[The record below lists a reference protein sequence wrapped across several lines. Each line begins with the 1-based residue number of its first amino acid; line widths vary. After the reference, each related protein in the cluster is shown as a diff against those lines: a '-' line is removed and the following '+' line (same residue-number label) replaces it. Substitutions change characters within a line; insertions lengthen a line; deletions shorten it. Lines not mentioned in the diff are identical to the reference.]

1 MDTIEAETPTGEQG
15 THVSP
20 SRRDQKNGKILVVD
34 DEPAER
40 EGLARLVGQWGY
52 EVETASSGEEALSL
66 IESQHPA
73 VVLTDLVLPEMDGLT
88 LLQRLKETG
97 RPPIV
102 LLVTGH
108 GTVETAVE
116 AMRHG
121 AFDYLT
127 KPVDATR
134 LQVLLEK
141 SIEQESLSRE
151 VNFLRHQLR
160 QKGTFGQLVGQSRGM
175 QEVYRWIELAATST
189 APVLVYGESGTGK
202 ELVARTIHDLSNRRN
217 KPFVAINCAAIPET
231 LIESELFGHERGA
244 FTGATERRLGCFEL
258 TDGGTLFLD
267 EIAEMD
273 SNTQAKLLRVLQ
285 EGSFRRVGG
294 GKAEIQVDVRV
305 VAATNRVPTEA
316 IAQQQLREDL
326 FYRLNVFSIR
336 LPALRERREDIPLLA
351 KTFIDEFNRQ
361 DNRQVRG
368 LTNEAERELE
378 RYNWPGN
385 VRELRNVIQRAVVLS
400 GTGLIGVEHLPENV
414 LRAVSPAPA
423 AGGGSVTPIRE
434 MERDLIL
441 RALDE
446 TNQDKRRAAQL
457 LGISLKTLY
466 NKLAKYGIQAVKS
479 ARLS

>member
-1 MDTIEAETPTGEQG
+1 MKA
-15 THVSP
+15 
-20 SRRDQKNGKILVVD
+20 GKILIVD

-52 EVETASSGEEALSL
+52 DVETASSAEEALNL
-66 IESQHPA
+66 VETQHPA

-88 LLQRLKETG
+88 LLQQLKETG

-102 LLVTGH
+102 LMVTGH
-108 GTVETAVE
+108 GTVESAVE

-127 KPVDATR
+127 KPLDATR

-151 VNFLRHQLR
+151 VSFLRHQLR
-160 QKGTFGQLVGQSRGM
+160 QKGSFGQMVGQSRGM
-175 QEVYRWIELAATST
+175 QEVYRWIELAGTST
-189 APVLVYGESGTGK
+189 APVLIYGESGTGK
-202 ELVARTIHDLSNRRN
+202 ELVARTVHELSNRRN

-258 TDGGTLFLD
+258 ADGGTLFLD

-285 EGSFRRVGG
+285 EGTFRRVGG
-294 GKAEIQVDVRV
+294 GKGEIQVDVRV
-305 VAATNRVPTEA
+305 IAATNRVP
-316 IAQQQLREDL
+316 
-326 FYRLNVFSIR
+326 IR
-336 LPALRERREDIPLLA
+336 RHHRRAAARGSLLPAQRVLHPSARRCASGAEDVPLLA
-351 KTFIDEFNRQ
+351 RTFIEEFNRQ

-368 LTNEAERELE
+368 LSSDAEKELE
-378 RYNWPGN
+378 RYRWPGN

-400 GTGLIGVEHLPENV
+400 GTGMIGAEHLPDNV
-414 LRAVSPAPA
+414 LRVSGTTPA
-423 AGGGSVTPIRE
+423 AASGSVTPIRE
-434 MERDLIL
+434 MERDMIL
-441 RALDE
+441 RALEE
-446 TNQDKRRAAQL
+446 TGQDKRKAAQL

>member
-1 MDTIEAETPTGEQG
+1 MK
-15 THVSP
+15 S
-20 SRRDQKNGKILVVD
+20 GKILVVD

-52 EVETASSGEEALSL
+52 EVEIASSAEEALDL
-66 IESQHPA
+66 VESQHPA
-73 VVLTDLVLPEMDGLT
+73 VVVTDLVLPEMDGLT
-88 LLQRLKETG
+88 LLQKLRETG

-151 VNFLRHQLR
+151 VNLLRHQLR
-160 QKGTFGQLVGQSRGM
+160 QKGSFGQMVGQSRSM
-175 QEVYRWIELAATST
+175 QEVYRWVELAGTST

-267 EIAEMD
+267 EVAEMD
-273 SNTQAKLLRVLQ
+273 PNTQAKLLRVLQ
-285 EGSFRRVGG
+285 EGTFRRVGG
-294 GKAEIQVDVRV
+294 AKEIQVDVRV
-305 VAATNRVPTEA
+305 VAATNQIPSEA
-316 IAQQQLREDL
+316 IANGKLREDL
-326 FYRLNVFSIR
+326 FYRLNVFSIHLPPLRDR
-336 LPALRERREDIPLLA
+336 LEDIPLLA
-351 KTFIDEFNRQ
+351 RTFIEDFNRQ

-368 LTNEAERELE
+368 LSSEAEKELE
-378 RYNWPGN
+378 RYHWPGN

-400 GTGLIGVEHLPENV
+400 GTGLIEAEHLPDTV
-414 LRAVSPAPA
+414 LRASAPAPTP
-423 AGGGSVTPIRE
+423 AGGSITPIRE
-434 MERDLIL
+434 MERDMIL
-441 RALDE
+441 RALEE
-446 TNQDKRRAAQL
+446 TGQDKRRAAQL

-479 ARLS
+479 ARLT

>member
-1 MDTIEAETPTGEQG
+1 M
-15 THVSP
+15 
-20 SRRDQKNGKILVVD
+20 KNGKVLVVD
-34 DEPAER
+34 DEPTER
-40 EGLARLVGQWGY
+40 DGLARMVGQWGY

-88 LLQRLKETG
+88 LLQKLRETG

-108 GTVETAVE
+108 GTVESAVE

-141 SIEQESLSRE
+141 SIEEESKTRE
-151 VNFLRHQLR
+151 LTLLRHQLR
-160 QKGTFGQLVGQSRGM
+160 QKGSFGQLVGQSKGM

-258 TDGGTLFLD
+258 ADGGTLFLD

-285 EGSFRRVGG
+285 EGNFRRVGG
-294 GKAEIQVDVRV
+294 GKQEIQVDVRV
-305 VAATNRVPTEA
+305 VAATNRVPSDA
-316 IAQQQLREDL
+316 IQQGQLREDL
-326 FYRLNVFSIR
+326 FYRLNVFSIK
-336 LPALRERREDIPLLA
+336 LPPLRERKDDIPLLV
-351 KTFIDEFNRQ
+351 KTFIEEFNRQ

-368 LTNEAERELE
+368 VTGDGERELD
-378 RYNWPGN
+378 RYAWPGN
-385 VRELRNVIQRAVVLS
+385 VRELRNVVQRAVVLS
-400 GTGLIGVEHLPENV
+400 GSGLIDTEHLPENI
-414 LRAVSPAPA
+414 LRATTPAPA
-423 AGGGSVTPIRE
+423 AQRGSVVPIRE
-434 MERDLIL
+434 MERDAIL

-446 TNQDKRRAAQL
+446 TSQDKRRAAQL

-479 ARLS
+479 ARI

>member
-1 MDTIEAETPTGEQG
+1 MSRI
-15 THVSP
+15 
-20 SRRDQKNGKILVVD
+20 RRDQMKGGKILVVD

-52 EVETASSGEEALSL
+52 EVETAGSGEEALNL

-88 LLQRLKETG
+88 LLQKLKETG

-141 SIEQESLSRE
+141 SVEQESLSRE

-160 QKGTFGQLVGQSRGM
+160 QKGSFGQLVGQSKGM

-258 TDGGTLFLD
+258 ADGGTLFLD

-273 SNTQAKLLRVLQ
+273 NSTQAKLLRVLQ
-285 EGSFRRVGG
+285 EGNFRRVGG
-294 GKAEIQVDVRV
+294 GKTEIQVDVRV
-305 VAATNRVPTEA
+305 VAATNRVPSEA
-316 IAQQQLREDL
+316 LTQGQLREDL
-326 FYRLNVFSIR
+326 FYRLNVFAIA
-336 LPALRERREDIPLLA
+336 LPPLRDRKEDIGLLA
-351 KTFIDEFNRQ
+351 RTFIEEFNRQ
-361 DNRQVRG
+361 DNRQIRG
-368 LTNEAERELE
+368 LTPEAERALDQY
-378 RYNWPGN
+378 RWPGN
-385 VRELRNVIQRAVVLS
+385 VREVRNVIQRAVVLG
-400 GTGLIGVEHLPENV
+400 GTGLIDVEHLPENV
-414 LRAVSPAPA
+414 VRTAASTAPA
-423 AGGGSVTPIRE
+423 ATSVTPIRE
-434 MERDLIL
+434 MEREMIM
-441 RALDE
+441 RALEE
-446 TNQDKRRAAQL
+446 TGQDKRRAAAM

-479 ARLS
+479 ARIT

>member
-1 MDTIEAETPTGEQG
+1 MK
-15 THVSP
+15 S
-20 SRRDQKNGKILVVD
+20 GKILVVD

-52 EVETASSGEEALSL
+52 DVETASSGEEALNL
-66 IESQHPA
+66 VETQHPA
-73 VVLTDLVLPEMDGLT
+73 VVVTDLVLPEMDGLT
-88 LLQRLKETG
+88 LLQKLKETG

-127 KPVDATR
+127 KPVDTTR

-151 VNFLRHQLR
+151 VNLLRHQLR
-160 QKGTFGQLVGQSRGM
+160 QKGSFGQMVGQSRGM
-175 QEVYRWIELAATST
+175 QEVYRWVELAATST

-202 ELVARTIHDLSNRRN
+202 ELVARTIHELSNRRN

-273 SNTQAKLLRVLQ
+273 PNTQAKLLRVLQ
-285 EGSFRRVGG
+285 ENSFRRVGG
-294 GKAEIQVDVRV
+294 GKGEIQVDVRV
-305 VAATNRVPTEA
+305 VAATNQIPSEA
-316 IAQQQLREDL
+316 ITNGKLREDL
-326 FYRLNVFSIR
+326 FYRLNVFSIH
-336 LPALRERREDIPLLA
+336 LPPLRDRREDIPLLA
-351 KTFIDEFNRQ
+351 RNFIEEFNRQ

-368 LTNEAERELE
+368 LSGEAEKELE
-378 RYNWPGN
+378 RYHWPGN

-400 GTGLIGVEHLPENV
+400 GSGLIGVEHLPDNV
-414 LRAVSPAPA
+414 LRAAAPAPA
-423 AGGGSVTPIRE
+423 APGASVAPIRE
-434 MERDLIL
+434 MERDMIL
-441 RALDE
+441 RALEE
-446 TNQDKRRAAQL
+446 TGQDKRRAAQL

-479 ARLS
+479 ARLT

>member
-1 MDTIEAETPTGEQG
+1 MK
-15 THVSP
+15 S
-20 SRRDQKNGKILVVD
+20 GKILVVE

-52 EVETASSGEEALSL
+52 EVETASSGEEALNL
-66 IESQHPA
+66 VETQHPA
-73 VVLTDLVLPEMDGLT
+73 VVVTDLVLPEMDGLT
-88 LLQRLKETG
+88 LLQKLKETG

-127 KPVDATR
+127 KPVDTTR

-151 VNFLRHQLR
+151 VNLLRHQLR
-160 QKGTFGQLVGQSRGM
+160 QKGSFGQMVGQSRGM
-175 QEVYRWIELAATST
+175 QEVYRWVELAATST

-202 ELVARTIHDLSNRRN
+202 ELVARTIHELSNRRS

-273 SNTQAKLLRVLQ
+273 PNTQAKLLRVLQ
-285 EGSFRRVGG
+285 EGTFRRVGS
-294 GKAEIQVDVRV
+294 GKHEIQVDVRV
-305 VAATNRVPTEA
+305 VAATNQVPSEA
-316 IAQQQLREDL
+316 ITNGKLREDL
-326 FYRLNVFSIR
+326 FYRLNVFSIH
-336 LPALRERREDIPLLA
+336 LPPLRERREDIPLLA
-351 KTFIDEFNRQ
+351 RNFIEEFNRQ

-368 LTNEAERELE
+368 MSGEADKELE
-378 RYNWPGN
+378 RYHWPGN

-400 GTGLIGVEHLPENV
+400 GSGLIGVEHLPDNV
-414 LRAVSPAPA
+414 LRAAAPAPA
-423 AGGGSVTPIRE
+423 PAGGSVTPIRE
-434 MERDLIL
+434 MERDMIL
-441 RALDE
+441 RALEE
-446 TNQDKRRAAQL
+446 TGQDKRRAAQL

-479 ARLS
+479 ARLT

>member
-1 MDTIEAETPTGEQG
+1 MKA
-15 THVSP
+15 
-20 SRRDQKNGKILVVD
+20 GKILIVD

-52 EVETASSGEEALSL
+52 DVETAASAEEALNL
-66 IESQHPA
+66 VETQHPA

-88 LLQRLKETG
+88 LLQQLKETG

-102 LLVTGH
+102 LMVTGH

-127 KPVDATR
+127 KPLDATR

-151 VNFLRHQLR
+151 VSFLRHQLR
-160 QKGTFGQLVGQSRGM
+160 QKGSFGQMVGQSRGM
-175 QEVYRWIELAATST
+175 QEVYRWIELAGTST
-189 APVLVYGESGTGK
+189 APVLIYGESGTGK
-202 ELVARTIHDLSNRRN
+202 ELVARTVHELSNRRN

-258 TDGGTLFLD
+258 ADGGTLFLD

-285 EGSFRRVGG
+285 EGTFRRVGG
-294 GKAEIQVDVRV
+294 GKGEIQVDVRV
-305 VAATNRVPTEA
+305 IAATNRVPSDA
-316 IAQQQLREDL
+316 ITAGQLREDL
-326 FYRLNVFSIR
+326 FYRLNVFSIH
-336 LPALRERREDIPLLA
+336 LPPLRERAEDIPLLA
-351 KTFIDEFNRQ
+351 RTFIEEFNRQ

-368 LTNEAERELE
+368 LSSDAEKELE
-378 RYNWPGN
+378 RYRWPGN

-400 GTGLIGVEHLPENV
+400 GTGMIGVEHLPDNV
-414 LRAVSPAPA
+414 LRVGGPTPA
-423 AGGGSVTPIRE
+423 AAGGSVTPIRE
-434 MERDLIL
+434 MERDMIV

-446 TNQDKRRAAQL
+446 TGQDKRKAAQL

>member
-1 MDTIEAETPTGEQG
+1 MK
-15 THVSP
+15 S
-20 SRRDQKNGKILVVD
+20 GKILVVD

-52 EVETASSGEEALSL
+52 DVETAASGEEALDL
-66 IESQHPA
+66 VETQHPA
-73 VVLTDLVLPEMDGLT
+73 VVVTDLVLPEMDGLT
-88 LLQRLKETG
+88 LLQKLRETG

-127 KPVDATR
+127 KPVDTTR

-160 QKGTFGQLVGQSRGM
+160 QKGSFGQMVGQSRGM
-175 QEVYRWIELAATST
+175 QEVYRWVELAGTST

-202 ELVARTIHDLSNRRN
+202 ELVARTIHELSNRRN

-285 EGSFRRVGG
+285 EGAFRRVGG
-294 GKAEIQVDVRV
+294 GKQEIQVDVRV
-305 VAATNRVPTEA
+305 VAATNQVPSEA
-316 IAQQQLREDL
+316 IANGKLREDL
-326 FYRLNVFSIR
+326 FYRLNVFSIH
-336 LPALRERREDIPLLA
+336 LPPLRERKEDIPLLA
-351 KTFIDEFNRQ
+351 KNFIEEFNRQ

-368 LTNEAERELE
+368 LSAEAERELE
-378 RYNWPGN
+378 RYHWPGN

-400 GTGLIGVEHLPENV
+400 GTGLIGVEHLPDNV
-414 LRAVSPAPA
+414 LRPATPTPA
-423 AGGGSVTPIRE
+423 APTGSVTPIRE
-434 MERDLIL
+434 MERDMIL
-441 RALDE
+441 RALEE
-446 TNQDKRRAAQL
+446 TGQDKRRAAQL

-479 ARLS
+479 ARLT

>member
-1 MDTIEAETPTGEQG
+1 MK
-15 THVSP
+15 S
-20 SRRDQKNGKILVVD
+20 GKILVVD

-40 EGLARLVGQWGY
+40 DGLARLVGQWGY
-52 EVETASSGEEALSL
+52 DVETASSGEEALNL
-66 IESQHPA
+66 VETQHPA

-88 LLQRLKETG
+88 LLQKLKETG

-127 KPVDATR
+127 KPVDTTR

-151 VNFLRHQLR
+151 VNLLRHQLR
-160 QKGTFGQLVGQSRGM
+160 QKGSFGQMVGQSRGM
-175 QEVYRWIELAATST
+175 QEVYRWVELAGTST

-202 ELVARTIHDLSNRRN
+202 ELVARTIHELSNRRN

-294 GKAEIQVDVRV
+294 GKHEIQVDVRV
-305 VAATNRVPTEA
+305 VAATNQVPTEA
-316 IAQQQLREDL
+316 ISHGKLREDL
-326 FYRLNVFSIR
+326 FYRLNVFSIH
-336 LPALRERREDIPLLA
+336 LPPLRERREDIPLLA
-351 KTFIDEFNRQ
+351 RNFIEEFNRQ

-368 LTNEAERELE
+368 LSSEAEKELD
-378 RYNWPGN
+378 RYHWPGN

-400 GTGLIGVEHLPENV
+400 GSGLIGVEHLPDTV
-414 LRAVSPAPA
+414 LRAAPPTPA
-423 AGGGSVTPIRE
+423 AAAASVTPIRE
-434 MERDLIL
+434 MERDMIL
-441 RALDE
+441 RALEE
-446 TNQDKRRAAQL
+446 TGQDKRRAAQL

-479 ARLS
+479 ARLT

>member
-1 MDTIEAETPTGEQG
+1 MKSK
-15 THVSP
+15 V
-20 SRRDQKNGKILVVD
+20 LVVD
-34 DEPAER
+34 DEPTER

-52 EVETASSGEEALSL
+52 EVETAASGEEALSL
-66 IESQHPA
+66 VESHHPA

-88 LLQRLKETG
+88 LLQKLKETG

-108 GTVETAVE
+108 GTVESAVE

-151 VNFLRHQLR
+151 VSFLRHQLR
-160 QKGTFGQLVGQSRGM
+160 QKGSFGQLVGQSKSM
-175 QEVYRWIELAATST
+175 QEVYRWIELAATSM

-202 ELVARTIHDLSNRRN
+202 ELVARTIHELSNRRN

-258 TDGGTLFLD
+258 ADTGTLFLD

-273 SNTQAKLLRVLQ
+273 SSTQAKLLRVLQ

-294 GKAEIQVDVRV
+294 GKQEIQVDVRV
-305 VAATNRVPTEA
+305 IAATNRVPSEA
-316 IAQQQLREDL
+316 IDQGQLREDL
-326 FYRLNVFSIR
+326 FYRLNVFAIK
-336 LPALRERREDIPLLA
+336 LPAMRERKEDIPLLA
-351 KTFIDEFNRQ
+351 KTFVEEFNRQ

-368 LTNEAERELE
+368 LTPDAEKALE
-378 RYNWPGN
+378 RYGWPGN

-400 GTGLIGVEHLPENV
+400 GTGLIASEHLPENV
-414 LRAVSPAPA
+414 LQAQEAAARPA
-423 AGGGSVTPIRE
+423 ARGTVTPIRE
-434 MERDLIL
+434 MERELIL
-441 RALDE
+441 RALQE
-446 TNQDKRRAAQL
+446 TNQDKRRAAAL

-479 ARLS
+479 ARIT

>member
-1 MDTIEAETPTGEQG
+1 MK
-15 THVSP
+15 S
-20 SRRDQKNGKILVVD
+20 GKILVVD

-52 EVETASSGEEALSL
+52 EVETASSGEEALDL
-66 IESQHPA
+66 VETQHPA
-73 VVLTDLVLPEMDGLT
+73 VVVTDLVLPEMDGLT
-88 LLQRLKETG
+88 LLQKLKETG

-127 KPVDATR
+127 KPVDTTR

-151 VNFLRHQLR
+151 VNLLRHQLR
-160 QKGTFGQLVGQSRGM
+160 QKGSFGQMVGQSRGM
-175 QEVYRWIELAATST
+175 QEVYRWVELAGTST

-202 ELVARTIHDLSNRRN
+202 ELVARTIHELSNRRN

-273 SNTQAKLLRVLQ
+273 PNTQAKLLRVLQ
-285 EGSFRRVGG
+285 EGTFRRVGG
-294 GKAEIQVDVRV
+294 GKHEIQVDVRV
-305 VAATNRVPTEA
+305 VAATNQVPTDA
-316 IAQQQLREDL
+316 IANGKLREDL
-326 FYRLNVFSIR
+326 FYRLNVFSIH
-336 LPALRERREDIPLLA
+336 LPPLRERREDIPLLA
-351 KTFIDEFNRQ
+351 RNFIEEFNRQ

-368 LTNEAERELE
+368 LSSEAEKELE
-378 RYNWPGN
+378 RYHWPGN
-385 VRELRNVIQRAVVLS
+385 VRELRNVIQRAVVIS
-400 GTGLIGVEHLPENV
+400 GSGLIGVEHLPDTV
-414 LRAVSPAPA
+414 LRAAAPAPA
-423 AGGGSVTPIRE
+423 AAGASVTPIRE
-434 MERDLIL
+434 MERDMIL
-441 RALDE
+441 RALEE
-446 TNQDKRRAAQL
+446 TGQDKRRAAQL

-479 ARLS
+479 ARLT

>member
-1 MDTIEAETPTGEQG
+1 MALFTLTVRSIRPSRSRGRSASRGRRRASRASSITCRSRSDKPPATGEH
-15 THVSP
+15 TVSP
-20 SRRDQKNGKILVVD
+20 SRRDQMKSGKILVVD

-52 EVETASSGEEALSL
+52 EVETASSGEEALNL
-66 IESQHPA
+66 VETQHPA

-88 LLQRLKETG
+88 LLQKLKETG

-108 GTVETAVE
+108 GTVDTAVE
-116 AMRHG
+116 AMRQG

-127 KPVDATR
+127 KPVDAQR
-134 LQVLLEK
+134 LQALLEK

-160 QKGTFGQLVGQSRGM
+160 QKGSFGQLVGQSKGM
-175 QEVYRWIELAATST
+175 QEVYRWTELAATST

-258 TDGGTLFLD
+258 ADGGTLFLD

-273 SNTQAKLLRVLQ
+273 ASTQAKLLRVLQ
-285 EGSFRRVGG
+285 EGAFRRVGG
-294 GKAEIQVDVRV
+294 GKTEINVDVRV
-305 VAATNRVPTEA
+305 IAATNREPA
-316 IAQQQLREDL
+316 DAMAANQLREDL
-326 FYRLNVFSIR
+326 FYRLNVFSIH
-336 LPALRERREDIPLLA
+336 LPPLRERKDDIPLLA

-368 LTNEAERELE
+368 LTPDTEKE
-378 RYNWPGN
+378 
-385 VRELRNVIQRAVVLS
+385 
-400 GTGLIGVEHLPENV
+400 
-414 LRAVSPAPA
+414 
-423 AGGGSVTPIRE
+423 
-434 MERDLIL
+434 
-441 RALDE
+441 
-446 TNQDKRRAAQL
+446 
-457 LGISLKTLY
+457 
-466 NKLAKYGIQAVKS
+466 
-479 ARLS
+479 

>member
-1 MDTIEAETPTGEQG
+1 MK
-15 THVSP
+15 S
-20 SRRDQKNGKILVVD
+20 GKILVVD

-52 EVETASSGEEALSL
+52 EVETASSGEEALNL
-66 IESQHPA
+66 VETQHPA

-88 LLQRLKETG
+88 LLQKLKETG

-127 KPVDATR
+127 KPVDTTR

-160 QKGTFGQLVGQSRGM
+160 QKGSFGQMVGQSRGM
-175 QEVYRWIELAATST
+175 QEVYRWVELAGTST

-202 ELVARTIHDLSNRRN
+202 ELVARTIHELSNRRN

-267 EIAEMD
+267 EVAEMD

-285 EGSFRRVGG
+285 EGTFRRVGG
-294 GKAEIQVDVRV
+294 GKHEIQVDVRV
-305 VAATNRVPTEA
+305 VAATNQDPTEA
-316 IAQQQLREDL
+316 IANGKLREDL
-326 FYRLNVFSIR
+326 FYRLNVFSIH
-336 LPALRERREDIPLLA
+336 LPPLRDRREDTSLLA
-351 KTFIDEFNRQ
+351 KTFIEEFNRQ

-368 LTNEAERELE
+368 LTTEAEKELE
-378 RYNWPGN
+378 RYHWPGN
-385 VRELRNVIQRAVVLS
+385 VRELRNVVQRAVVLS
-400 GTGLIGVEHLPENV
+400 GSGLIGVEHLPDNV
-414 LRAVSPAPA
+414 LRGAAPAPA

-434 MERDLIL
+434 MERDAIL
-441 RALDE
+441 RALEE
-446 TNQDKRRAAQL
+446 TGQDKRRAAQL

-479 ARLS
+479 ARLT

>member
-1 MDTIEAETPTGEQG
+1 MK
-15 THVSP
+15 S
-20 SRRDQKNGKILVVD
+20 GKILVVD

-40 EGLARLVGQWGY
+40 EGLARVVGQWGY
-52 EVETASSGEEALSL
+52 EVETAASGEEALNL
-66 IESQHPA
+66 VETQHPA
-73 VVLTDLVLPEMDGLT
+73 VVVTDLVLPEMDGLT
-88 LLQRLKETG
+88 LLQKLKETG

-127 KPVDATR
+127 KPVDTTR

-151 VNFLRHQLR
+151 VNLLRHQLR
-160 QKGTFGQLVGQSRGM
+160 QKGSFGQMVGQSRGM
-175 QEVYRWIELAATST
+175 QEVYRWVELAGTST

-202 ELVARTIHDLSNRRN
+202 ELVARTIHELSNRRN

-267 EIAEMD
+267 EVAEMD
-273 SNTQAKLLRVLQ
+273 PNTQAKLLRVLQ
-285 EGSFRRVGG
+285 EGTFRRVGG
-294 GKAEIQVDVRV
+294 GKHEIQVDVRV
-305 VAATNRVPTEA
+305 VAATNQVPTDA
-316 IAQQQLREDL
+316 IANGKLREDL
-326 FYRLNVFSIR
+326 FYRLNVFSIH
-336 LPALRERREDIPLLA
+336 LPPLRERREDIPLLA
-351 KTFIDEFNRQ
+351 RNFIEEFNRQ

-368 LTNEAERELE
+368 LSSEAEKELE
-378 RYNWPGN
+378 RYHWPGN
-385 VRELRNVIQRAVVLS
+385 VRELRNVIQRAVVVS
-400 GTGLIGVEHLPENV
+400 GSGLIGVEHLPDTL
-414 LRAVSPAPA
+414 LRAAPPAPA
-423 AGGGSVTPIRE
+423 AAGGSVTPIRE
-434 MERDLIL
+434 MERDMIL
-441 RALDE
+441 RALEE
-446 TNQDKRRAAQL
+446 TGQDKRRAAQL

-479 ARLS
+479 ARLT

>member
-1 MDTIEAETPTGEQG
+1 
-15 THVSP
+15 VSP
-20 SRRDQKNGKILVVD
+20 TRRDQSKAGKILVVD

-52 EVETASSGEEALSL
+52 EVETAASGEEALNL
-66 IESQHPA
+66 VETQHPA

-88 LLQRLKETG
+88 LLQKLKETG

-127 KPVDATR
+127 KPVDTTR

-151 VNFLRHQLR
+151 VSFLRHQLR
-160 QKGTFGQLVGQSRGM
+160 QKGSFGQMVGQSRGM
-175 QEVYRWIELAATST
+175 QEVYRWVELAGTSS

-202 ELVARTIHDLSNRRN
+202 ELVARTIHELSNRRN

-267 EIAEMD
+267 EVAEMD

-285 EGSFRRVGG
+285 EGTFRRVGG
-294 GKAEIQVDVRV
+294 GKHEIQVDVRV
-305 VAATNRVPTEA
+305 VAATNKIPSEA
-316 IAQQQLREDL
+316 IASGKMREDL
-326 FYRLNVFSIR
+326 FYRLNVFSIH
-336 LPALRERREDIPLLA
+336 LPPLRERREDIGLLA

-368 LTNEAERELE
+368 LTTEADKELE

-400 GTGLIGVEHLPENV
+400 GSGLINVEHLPDNV
-414 LRAVSPAPA
+414 LRATPAPA
-423 AGGGSVTPIRE
+423 AQAGSVTPIRE
-434 MERDLIL
+434 MERDAIV
-441 RALDE
+441 RALEE
-446 TNQDKRRAAQL
+446 TGQDKRRAAQL

-479 ARLS
+479 ARLT

>member
-1 MDTIEAETPTGEQG
+1 
-15 THVSP
+15 VSRI
-20 SRRDQKNGKILVVD
+20 RRDPAKGGKILVVD

-52 EVETASSGEEALSL
+52 EVETAGSGEEALNL

-88 LLQRLKETG
+88 LLQKLKETG

-160 QKGTFGQLVGQSRGM
+160 QKGSFGQLVGQSKSM

-189 APVLVYGESGTGK
+189 APVLIYGESGTGK
-202 ELVARTIHDLSNRRN
+202 ELVARTIHDLSNRRS

-258 TDGGTLFLD
+258 ADSGTLFLD

-273 SNTQAKLLRVLQ
+273 NSTQAKLLRVLQ

-294 GKAEIQVDVRV
+294 GKTEIQVDVRV
-305 VAATNRVPTEA
+305 VAATNRIPSDALT
-316 IAQQQLREDL
+316 QGQLREDL
-326 FYRLNVFSIR
+326 FYRLNVFAIG
-336 LPALRERREDIPLLA
+336 LPALRERKEDIPLLA
-351 KTFIDEFNRQ
+351 RTFIEEFNRQ
-361 DNRQVRG
+361 DNRQIRG
-368 LTNEAERELE
+368 LTPEAERALE
-378 RYNWPGN
+378 RYHWPGN
-385 VRELRNVIQRAVVLS
+385 VREVRNVVQRAVVLG
-400 GTGLIGVEHLPENV
+400 GTGLIDVEHLPENV
-414 LRAVSPAPA
+414 VRVTAPA
-423 AGGGSVTPIRE
+423 APAATGVTPIRE
-434 MERDLIL
+434 MEREMIL
-441 RALDE
+441 RALEE
-446 TNQDKRRAAQL
+446 TGQDKRRAAAL

-479 ARLS
+479 ARIT

>member
-1 MDTIEAETPTGEQG
+1 MK
-15 THVSP
+15 S
-20 SRRDQKNGKILVVD
+20 GKILVVD

-52 EVETASSGEEALSL
+52 DVETASSGEEALNL
-66 IESQHPA
+66 VESQHPA
-73 VVLTDLVLPEMDGLT
+73 VVVTDLVLPEMDGLT
-88 LLQRLKETG
+88 LLQKLKETG

-127 KPVDATR
+127 KPVDTTR

-151 VNFLRHQLR
+151 VNLLRHQLR
-160 QKGTFGQLVGQSRGM
+160 QKGSFGQMVGQSRGM
-175 QEVYRWIELAATST
+175 QEVYRWVELAATST

-202 ELVARTIHDLSNRRN
+202 ELVARTIHELSNRRS

-273 SNTQAKLLRVLQ
+273 PNTQAKLLRVLQ
-285 EGSFRRVGG
+285 EGSFRRVGS
-294 GKAEIQVDVRV
+294 GKNEIQVDVRV
-305 VAATNRVPTEA
+305 VAATNQVPSEA
-316 IAQQQLREDL
+316 ITNGKLREDL
-326 FYRLNVFSIR
+326 FYRLNVFSIH
-336 LPALRERREDIPLLA
+336 LPPLRDRREDIPLLA
-351 KTFIDEFNRQ
+351 RNFIEEFNRQ

-368 LTNEAERELE
+368 LSGETEKELE
-378 RYNWPGN
+378 RYHWPGN

-400 GTGLIGVEHLPENV
+400 GSGLIGVEHLPDNV
-414 LRAVSPAPA
+414 LRAAAPA
-423 AGGGSVTPIRE
+423 AAAPAGSVTPIRE
-434 MERDLIL
+434 MERDMIL
-441 RALDE
+441 RALEE
-446 TNQDKRRAAQL
+446 TGQDKRRAAQL

-479 ARLS
+479 ARLT

>member
-1 MDTIEAETPTGEQG
+1 MK
-15 THVSP
+15 S
-20 SRRDQKNGKILVVD
+20 SKILVVD

-52 EVETASSGEEALSL
+52 EVETASSGEEALDFV
-66 IESQHPA
+66 ETQHPA
-73 VVLTDLVLPEMDGLT
+73 VVVTDLVLPEMDGLT
-88 LLQRLKETG
+88 LLQKLKETG

-127 KPVDATR
+127 KPVDTTR

-141 SIEQESLSRE
+141 SVEQESLSRE
-151 VNFLRHQLR
+151 VNLLRHQLR
-160 QKGTFGQLVGQSRGM
+160 QKGSFGQMVGQSRSM
-175 QEVYRWIELAATST
+175 QEVYRWVELAGTST

-202 ELVARTIHDLSNRRN
+202 ELVARTIHELSNRRS

-285 EGSFRRVGG
+285 EGAFRRVGG
-294 GKAEIQVDVRV
+294 GKQEIQVDVRV
-305 VAATNRVPTEA
+305 VAATNQIPTEA
-316 IAQQQLREDL
+316 IANGKLREDL
-326 FYRLNVFSIR
+326 FYRLNVFSIH
-336 LPALRERREDIPLLA
+336 LPPLRERREDIPLLA
-351 KTFIDEFNRQ
+351 RTFIEEFNRQ

-368 LTNEAERELE
+368 NSSEAEREME
-378 RYNWPGN
+378 RYHWPGN

-400 GTGLIGVEHLPENV
+400 GTGLIGVEHLPDNV
-414 LRAVSPAPA
+414 LRAQAPAAPAPA
-423 AGGGSVTPIRE
+423 GSVTPIRE
-434 MERDLIL
+434 MERDMIL
-441 RALDE
+441 RALEE
-446 TNQDKRRAAQL
+446 TGQDKRRAAQL

-479 ARLS
+479 ARLT

>member
-1 MDTIEAETPTGEQG
+1 MKTGR
-15 THVSP
+15 V
-20 SRRDQKNGKILVVD
+20 LVVD

-40 EGLARLVGQWGY
+40 DGLARLVGQWGY
-52 EVETASSGEEALSL
+52 EVETAASGEEALNL
-66 IESQHPA
+66 IESHHPA

-88 LLQRLKETG
+88 LLQKLRETG

-102 LLVTGH
+102 LMVTGH

-127 KPVDATR
+127 KPVDPTR

-160 QKGTFGQLVGQSRGM
+160 QKGSFGQLVGQSKGM

-202 ELVARTIHDLSNRRN
+202 ELVARTIHELSNRRN

-258 TDGGTLFLD
+258 ADGGTLFLD

-273 SNTQAKLLRVLQ
+273 NSTQAKLLRVLQ

-305 VAATNRVPTEA
+305 IAATNRVPSDA
-316 IAQQQLREDL
+316 LAQGQLREDL
-326 FYRLNVFSIR
+326 FYRLNVFAIR
-336 LPALRERREDIPLLA
+336 LPCLRERKEDIPLLA
-351 KTFIDEFNRQ
+351 RTFIEEFNRQ
-361 DNRQVRG
+361 DNRQIRG
-368 LTNEAERELE
+368 IATEAERALE
-378 RYNWPGN
+378 RYHWPGN
-385 VRELRNVIQRAVVLS
+385 VRELRNVIQRAVVLGS
-400 GTGLIGVEHLPENV
+400 TGLIEAEHLPENV
-414 LRAVSPAPA
+414 LRSAAPA
-423 AGGGSVTPIRE
+423 APATPASIVPIRE
-434 MERDLIL
+434 LEREAIL
-441 RALDE
+441 RALEE
-446 TNQDKRRAAQL
+446 TGQDKRRAAQL

-479 ARLS
+479 ARIT